1 MKNRRD
7 FLADAASASIAA
19 AFSTL
24 LPVRS
29 AFGQSAGAAA
39 TLSLHTDKILA
50 HMPDDFVGLSYES
63 SQLGD
68 PNFFS
73 PKNSGLIALFKL
85 LSPNGVLRLGGNSSE
100 FTWWKADAAAQEP
113 TLQHPPGNTDANW
126 MPHELVAITP
136 AAIDNLADFL
146 DATGWNLIY
155 GLNLGSGTPQRDSEE
170 AVYVY
175 KAMGSR
181 LLYFQI
187 GNEPDLYHNSR
198 NGLRPADY
206 GFDAYLADWVTFANA
221 VSDKLSDATFG
232 GPDAA
237 AMMEWALQFAPQ
249 APQKKSGIVA
259 LTSHYYAEG
268 PPDDPTMN
276 IDRLL
281 LRDPKLAA
289 NLPRIMDAARAANLP
304 YRMSEGNSCYR
315 GGKPGVSDAF
325 ASSLW
330 AADYMLYL
338 AQAGCVGVN
347 LHGGGTKQIRAA
359 LGGHLPG
366 ESVATR
372 PDAAATGSFYTPIAG
387 DAANGF
393 FPRPVFYG
401 MMLASHFAGA
411 DIIANDFDPRGANA
425 TAYAAKTS
433 DGFSVALFNKDAA
446 QDLEIDLAFDGAAA
460 GAKHARVWRL
470 SGSALDATS
479 GVTLA
484 SAQVKHDGSWSS
496 AGEEKLSSRGGKLTV
511 SLPHA
516 SGALVLLS

>member
-7 FLADAASASIAA
+7 FLIDAASASVAA
-19 AFSTL
+19 VFSTL
-24 LPVRS
+24 LPARS
-29 AFGQSAGAAA
+29 ASGAGIAA
-39 TLSLHTDKILA
+39 TLRLHTEKVLA
-50 HMPDDFVGLSYES
+50 NMPDDFVGLSYES
-63 SQLGD
+63 SQLGEPD
-68 PNFFS
+68 FFS
-73 PKNSGLIALFKL
+73 PKNTSLIALFKL

-100 FTWWKADAAAQEP
+100 FTWWKADASAQEP
-113 TLQHPPGNTDANW
+113 TLQHPPGTTDANW
-126 MPHELVAITP
+126 MPHVLVPITP

-146 DATGWNLIY
+146 DATGWKLIY

-175 KAMGSR
+175 KAIGAR

-187 GNEPDLYHNSR
+187 GNEPDLYHNGR
-198 NGLRPADY
+198 NGLRPPDWGFSDY
-206 GFDAYLADWVTFANA
+206 LDNWVSFANG

-237 AMMEWALQFAPQ
+237 AMMDWALLFAPQ
-249 APQKKSGIVA
+249 APRKKSGIVA

-268 PPDDPTMN
+268 PPDDPNVT
-276 IDRLL
+276 IERLL
-281 LRDPKLAA
+281 RRDPRLATDF
-289 NLPRIMDAARAANLP
+289 PRVMAAARAANLP
-304 YRMSEGNSCYR
+304 YRMTEGNSCFR
-315 GGKPGVSDAF
+315 GGKPNMSDAF

-372 PDAAATGSFYTPIAG
+372 PDAAASGSFYTPIAG
-387 DAANGF
+387 DEKNGF
-393 FPRPVFYG
+393 FPRPIFYG

-411 DIIANDFDPRGANA
+411 SIVANDFDPQGANA
-425 TAYAAKTS
+425 TAYAARTS
-433 DGFSVALFNKDAA
+433 DGLTIALLNKDAA
-446 QDLEIDLAFDGAAA
+446 RDLEIDLTIDGDAAA
-460 GAKHARVWRL
+460 QAKRGRVWRL
-470 SGSALDATS
+470 SGPALEATS
-479 GVTLA
+479 GVTLGGA
-484 SAQVKHDGSWSS
+484 KVAANGSWSA
-496 AGEEKLSSRGGKLTV
+496 AGQEKLSPRGGKFTV
-511 SLPHA
+511 SVPHA